1 MINSSAHIAGNP
13 KTPINLLIADDDEVL
28 SGMLKEYL
36 ESEGCKVSLAAN
48 GVNALE
54 KIATSNYDLLVL
66 DVMMPVMN
74 GIDALKE
81 LRASSSLPV
90 IMLTARG
97 DDLDRILGLE
107 LGADDYLSKPC
118 NPRELYARIRAVLRR
133 TQPPSDQPNAALEVG
148 DIYVDPAT
156 RGATLNLSSGSM
168 NISLTQTE
176 FDLLHLFLT
185 SSNQIVSRSEMSMT
199 ILGKPLSQWDRSIDV
214 HVSNLRKKLGL
225 HGDGKE
231 RIRTLRGS
239 GYMYQTSN
247 RK

>member
-1 MINSSAHIAGNP
+1 
-13 KTPINLLIADDDEVL
+13 
-28 SGMLKEYL
+28 MLREYF
-36 ESEGCKVSLAAN
+36 EAEGCKVTLAVN
-48 GVNALE
+48 GADALG
-54 KIATSNYDLLVL
+54 KVASNNYDLLVL

-97 DDLDRILGLE
+97 DDLDRIIGLE
-107 LGADDYLSKPC
+107 LGADDYVSKPC
-118 NPRELYARIRAVLRR
+118 NPRELFARIRAVLRR
-133 TQPPSDQPNAALEVG
+133 TQPSSDQPITALEIG
-148 DIYVDPAT
+148 DIYADPAT
-156 RGATLNLSSGSM
+156 RGVSLNLTSGNR

-176 FDLLHLFLT
+176 FDLLYLFLA
-185 SSNQIVSRSEMSMT
+185 SSNQIVSRSEMSMK

-225 HGDGKE
+225 HTDGQE

-239 GYMYQTSN
+239 GYMYQTKNSE
-247 RK
+247 

>member
-1 MINSSAHIAGNP
+1 
-13 KTPINLLIADDDEVL
+13 
-28 SGMLKEYL
+28 MLREYF
-36 ESEGCKVSLAAN
+36 EAEGCKVTLAVN
-48 GVNALE
+48 GADALG
-54 KIATSNYDLLVL
+54 KVASNNYDLLVL

-107 LGADDYLSKPC
+107 LGADDYVSKPC
-118 NPRELYARIRAVLRR
+118 NPRELFARIRAVLRR
-133 TQPPSDQPNAALEVG
+133 TQPSSDQPITALEIG
-148 DIYVDPAT
+148 DIYADPTT
-156 RGATLNLSSGSM
+156 RGVSLNLTSGNR

-176 FDLLHLFLT
+176 FDLLYLFLA
-185 SSNQIVSRSEMSMT
+185 SSNQIVSRSEMSMK

-225 HGDGKE
+225 HTDGQE

-239 GYMYQTSN
+239 GYMYQTENSE
-247 RK
+247 

>member
-1 MINSSAHIAGNP
+1 
-13 KTPINLLIADDDEVL
+13 
-28 SGMLKEYL
+28 MLREYF
-36 ESEGCKVSLAAN
+36 EAEGCKVTLAVN
-48 GVNALE
+48 GADALG
-54 KIATSNYDLLVL
+54 KVASNNYDLLVL

-107 LGADDYLSKPC
+107 LGADDYVSKPC
-118 NPRELYARIRAVLRR
+118 NPRELFARIRAVLRR
-133 TQPPSDQPNAALEVG
+133 TQPSSDQPITALEIG
-148 DIYVDPAT
+148 DIYADPAT
-156 RGATLNLSSGSM
+156 RGVSLNLTTGNR

-176 FDLLHLFLT
+176 FDLLYLFLA
-185 SSNQIVSRSEMSMT
+185 SSNQIVSRSEMSMK

-225 HGDGKE
+225 HTDGQE

-239 GYMYQTSN
+239 GYMYQTKNSE
-247 RK
+247 

>member
-1 MINSSAHIAGNP
+1 
-13 KTPINLLIADDDEVL
+13 
-28 SGMLKEYL
+28 MLREYF
-36 ESEGCKVSLAAN
+36 EAEGCKVTLAVN
-48 GVNALE
+48 GADALG
-54 KIATSNYDLLVL
+54 KVASNNYDLLVL

-107 LGADDYLSKPC
+107 LGADDYVSKPY
-118 NPRELYARIRAVLRR
+118 NPRELFARIRAVLRR
-133 TQPPSDQPNAALEVG
+133 TQPSSDQPITALEIG
-148 DIYVDPAT
+148 DIYADPAT
-156 RGATLNLSSGSM
+156 RGVSLNLTSGNR

-176 FDLLHLFLT
+176 FDLLYLFLA
-185 SSNQIVSRSEMSMT
+185 SSNQIVSRSEMSMK

-225 HGDGKE
+225 HTDGQE

-239 GYMYQTSN
+239 GYMYQTENSE
-247 RK
+247 